1 MYQYFILYLRMF
13 TVYLKLTVYSRHKFY
28 LFILVAV
35 EKTRV
40 KLKREDRNDY
50 INANHVKVVRKADIS
65 NCIYIAHF
73 LYGYIQMHFTTPC
86 GRLLPDCFMA
96 QLQSFNVT
104 SRIHRCPQNRMSDF
118 RPQHREPHALL
129 FTHSVWVL

>member
-40 KLKREDRNDY
+40 KLNREDRNDY

-65 NCIYIAHF
+65 NCIYSTFSIWIYSNALYNTLWETF
-73 LYGYIQMHFTTPC
+73 ARLLYGT
-86 GRLLPDCFMA
+86 
-96 QLQSFNVT
+96 VT
-104 SRIHRCPQNRMSDF
+104 IF
-118 RPQHREPHALL
+118 
-129 FTHSVWVL
+129 

>member
-40 KLKREDRNDY
+40 KLNREDRNDY

-65 NCIYIAHF
+65 NCIYSTFSIWIYSNA
-73 LYGYIQMHFTTPC
+73 LYNTLWGT
-86 GRLLPDCFMA
+86 LPDCFMA
-96 QLQSFNVT
+96 Q
-104 SRIHRCPQNRMSDF
+104 
-118 RPQHREPHALL
+118 
-129 FTHSVWVL
+129 FTIF